1 MDFSIMF
8 GKLRLSESA
17 ATIFFLVVI
26 LQHLSSLTIND
37 HIPAKAWKYFLQAG
51 CSFIIDI

>member
-1 MDFSIMF
+1 MF

-17 ATIFFLVVI
+17 ATIFCLVVI